1 MINKSIWNKDRNTV
15 MINSGKKIFSK
26 QLQGNEGKDLIINE
40 IPTRGIILNH
50 LNDMSTTQEDR
61 GLNVSL
67 DTDLQR
73 GYYIKLGDKYFMV
86 TSKVDDHYYYKTAR
100 IRECEHYLTW
110 KGINKQFPC
119 FITNSS
125 YGSKGEITNIEQES
139 DFDSR
144 GLIFVQKNEYTDTI
158 YNGMRFI
165 FNRSKNDVYEVTKVQ
180 SIFGKSCYG
189 DDTGYYQLVCKYV
202 KWVQGDDFEN
212 NIAFNPRLENTSIPT
227 IPDNIYVNGSDKISI
242 LNDETYTI
250 VNTTNVT
257 FELDEDTVAENIATI
272 ISQNGTS
279 CVIKALVPYMPI
291 ALIVKDSNGVQIAIK
306 SINTVK

>member
-1 MINKSIWNKDRNTV
+1 MINKSIWNKDKNNS
-15 MINSGKKIFSK
+15 MINSGKKIFNK
-26 QLQGNEGKDLIINE
+26 QLQSNEGKDLIIND
-40 IPTRGIILNH
+40 ISTRGIILNH
-50 LNDMSTTQEDR
+50 LNDMSTEQEDR

-73 GYYIKLGDKYFMV
+73 GHYVKLGDKYFMV

-100 IRECEHYLTW
+100 IRECEHYLIW

-125 YGSKGEITNIEQES
+125 YGSKGEVTNIEQES

-165 FNRSKNDVYEVTKVQ
+165 FNHSKNDVYEVTKVQ
-180 SIFGKSCYG
+180 SVFGKSCYE
-189 DDTGYYQLVCKYV
+189 DDMGYYQLVCKYV

-212 NIAFNPRLENTSIPT
+212 NIAFNPRLENNTPT
-227 IPDNIYVNGSDKISI
+227 TNDIYVNGSDVVS
-242 LNDETYTI
+242 LSSNQTYTI

-257 FELDEDTVAENIATI
+257 FELDSDTVAENIATI
-272 ISQNGTS
+272 VSQDGTS

-291 ALIVKDSNGVQIAIK
+291 AIVVKDSNGNQIAIK
-306 SINTVK
+306 SINTIK